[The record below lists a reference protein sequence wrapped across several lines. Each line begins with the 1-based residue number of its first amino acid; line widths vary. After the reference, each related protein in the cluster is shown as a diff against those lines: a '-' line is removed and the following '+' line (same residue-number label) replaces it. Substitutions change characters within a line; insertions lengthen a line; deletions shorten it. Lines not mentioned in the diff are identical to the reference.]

1 MIDLARP
8 RVPALRE
15 DPHELLGAR
24 IPRPCGDA
32 PRDADALL
40 DDLLVAE
47 LGEALG
53 RAQDS
58 LERAATPRAEQ
69 SREVRLARLR
79 VGDFPEA
86 AELTQ
91 PPVDV
96 AGRHHARPVA
106 ALDGG
111 DVRLA
116 PQHLGAGEVIPRQ
129 RGFDAFKLGLPGD
142 IGVGAEDV
150 VSQKLDAQQRQD
162 RQHEHRNGGQGQR
175 VRPAARPGL
184 SHRCLHVAVHIAS
197 GIPS

>member
-1 MIDLARP
+1 MCAVHGPSASISPKGSIIVSPSQKASTVPIDESSLRHEPEMIDLARP

-86 AELTQ
+86 AELAQ
-91 PPVDV
+91 PPLDV
-96 AGRHHARPVA
+96 AGRHHAR
-106 ALDGG
+106 
-111 DVRLA
+111 
-116 PQHLGAGEVIPRQ
+116 
-129 RGFDAFKLGLPGD
+129 
-142 IGVGAEDV
+142 
-150 VSQKLDAQQRQD
+150 
-162 RQHEHRNGGQGQR
+162 
-175 VRPAARPGL
+175 
-184 SHRCLHVAVHIAS
+184 
-197 GIPS
+197 